1 MRLRWIVLPLLAL
14 FGCDDTAS
22 VERSEDSI
30 RIATYNTHLA
40 RGEAGK
46 LVTELRDGSAQ
57 VDAVVRVIAEVNPD
71 VLLINELDFDEDR
84 EALGLFQERLAVAGV
99 EYGYS
104 FVAPVN
110 TGRPTGLDLTG
121 DGKDYG
127 LSLIHISEPTR
138 PY

>member
-57 VDAVVRVIAEVNPD
+57 VDAVIRVIAEVNPD
-71 VLLINELDFDEDR
+71 VLLSTNSTSTKTEKRWVFFKKGWL
-84 EALGLFQERLAVAGV
+84 L
-99 EYGYS
+99 
-104 FVAPVN
+104 P
-110 TGRPTGLDLTG
+110 
-121 DGKDYG
+121 G
-127 LSLIHISEPTR
+127 LSTATASWLRSTR
-138 PY
+138 VGQLASI